1 MTTMPVFSFCVRCML
16 PDVTEEQIRQSFA
29 NIGKISTIDFV
40 SKNTKPDYNGY
51 HGHFKMAFI
60 HLESWHSEYSESE
73 RQRLIE
79 NVETDGGYKI
89 YYDNYKYFVV
99 RKNLRPLETIGD
111 HSLESR
117 VKELQS
123 ENLILK
129 LDNAMLVK
137 KIQELDPFYGKTSF
151 LDDEYCHVDSTIEE
165 PNM

>member
-1 MTTMPVFSFCVRCML
+1 MGEGRYIV
-16 PDVTEEQIRQSFA
+16 
-29 NIGKISTIDFV
+29 
-40 SKNTKPDYNGY
+40 
-51 HGHFKMAFI
+51 
-60 HLESWHSEYSESE
+60 
-73 RQRLIE
+73 
-79 NVETDGGYKI
+79 

-151 LDDEYCHVDSTIEE
+151 LDDEYCHVDSTIKE
-165 PNM
+165 PTM